1 MNALG
6 RCLIASLLFG
16 MAATA
21 APDTAHADEVVLLL
35 NKRNPTKKIPR
46 GKVVSMFLGNT
57 AFWHGV
63 VPVKL
68 VVRGAKT
75 DAGNAFYEPVV
86 QMTGA
91 RYEAYW
97 TSRQLAGQGVKPQSA
112 DTITR
117 VVELLKKN
125 PGAISFALA
134 SEVEGQDLAGVKV
147 VKLP

>member
-1 MNALG
+1 MNAL
-6 RCLIASLLFG
+6 RRYLVIAFLFG
-16 MAATA
+16 VTVAATPTA
-21 APDTAHADEVVLLL
+21 AHADEVVLLL

-75 DAGNAFYEPVV
+75 DAGNAFYESVV

-97 TSRQLAGQGVKPQSA
+97 TSRQLAGQGVKPENA

-117 VVELLKKN
+117 VVELVKKN

-134 SEVEGQDLAGVKV
+134 SEVEGHDLAGVKV
-147 VKLP
+147 VQLP